1 MKMHYNDFNLP
12 CKSLKLARRRIL
24 NGGEVYKF
32 HLLLNAELE
41 SEYDLDIGESKY
53 KEYNY
58 SLLRHI
64 ELEDNCLIRAYN
76 WGNDDIYMHSMRK
89 ARQEY
94 NRWPNKVSGASKI
107 IYRKFNDLYRPRDIL
122 F

>member
-1 MKMHYNDFNLP
+1 MKIHYNDYYNS
-12 CKSLKLARRRIL
+12 CESLKLARRRML
-24 NGGEVYKF
+24 NDGGEAYKF

-41 SEYDLDIGESKY
+41 AEYDLDIGESKY

-64 ELEDNCLIRAYN
+64 QLEDNCLVRAYN
-76 WGNDDIYMHSMRK
+76 WGNDDIYIHSMRK

-94 NRWPNKVSGASKI
+94 SRWANKVSAASKI
-107 IYRKFNDLYRPRDIL
+107 RYRKFNDLYRPRDI
-122 F
+122 